1 MAFPAST
8 EILSRVLDQ
17 IAQVM
22 LQVKSGAQQIRAASL
37 SGPIGANSVITYVGD
52 LADQRDRLVALSA
65 APGLAAYAQEQYN
78 NGSLN
83 IAAEFTATLAAITAT
98 RDWIV
103 TNFPKAPTTNEL
115 KEKTFDAN
123 GRVVLNTFSTASLA
137 GFRTQLDALIAT
149 IA

>member
-22 LQVKSGAQQIRAASL
+22 LQVKSSAQQIRAASL
-37 SGPIGANSVITYVGD
+37 SGPIGANNVIQYVGD
-52 LADQRDRLVALSA
+52 LADHRDRLAALGA

-78 NGSLN
+78 SGSLD
-83 IAAEFTATLAAITAT
+83 IAAEFTATLAAIDAT
-98 RDWIV
+98 RTWVV
-103 TNFPKAPTTNEL
+103 TNYPKAPTTNEL